1 MDTRRGIAYGAGA
14 YLLWGAFPLYF
25 PLLEPAGPVEILAHR
40 IVWSAITMGLL
51 VLLLKRTAA
60 LRATWRD
67 RRVLLLLGVAAVAI
81 STNWG
86 TYIYGVN
93 NERVVEASLGYF
105 INPLVTVLMGVIVL
119 KERLRPLQWTAM
131 GIAGAAVVVLTIG
144 YGRPPWV
151 SLVLALSFGSYGLAK
166 KTAGAGAMES
176 LTTETLLMTPLA
188 AAYVVWLVATGA
200 STFGTE
206 GAGHAVLML
215 TLGLVTAVPLLLFG
229 AAANRIPLTAIG
241 LLQYVTPTLQF
252 LLGVLLFGEAMPPER
267 WVGFALVWAALAVFT
282 GEALAHRRRQLR
294 LAAEAA
300 AV

>member
-1 MDTRRGIAYGAGA
+1 MESRRGIAYGAGA

-25 PLLEPAGPVEILAHR
+25 PLLEPAGAVEILAHR
-40 IVWSAITMGLL
+40 IVWSAFTMGLL
-51 VLLLKRTAA
+51 VLVLRRTAA
-60 LRATWRD
+60 LRATWRN

-81 STNWG
+81 SSNWG

-93 NERVVEASLGYF
+93 NGRVVEASLGYF
-105 INPLVTVLMGVIVL
+105 INPLVTVLMGVLVL
-119 KERLRPLQWTAM
+119 KERLRPLQWAAM
-131 GIAGAAVVVLTIG
+131 GIAGAAVVVLTVG

-151 SLVLALSFGSYGLAK
+151 AIVLALSFGTYGLAK

-176 LTTETLLMTPLA
+176 LTTETLLVSPLA
-188 AAYVVWLVATGA
+188 AAYVVWLMATG
-200 STFGTE
+200 SSHFGTE
-206 GAGHAVLML
+206 GAGHTALML

-241 LLQYVTPTLQF
+241 LLQYVTPFLQF

-267 WVGFALVWAALAVFT
+267 WVGFALVWLALLVFT
-282 GEALAHRRRQLR
+282 AEALAHRRRQLR
-294 LAAEAA
+294 LAAEAS